1 MKSFIPLIALLLMT
15 FSLLPLYSQSAAV
28 VSYVEGEGFQL
39 VRNGQSSSYSVADD
53 GVIGMPLESGDTILT
68 DQGSFVEFILN
79 DGNDAVVKLAE
90 NTTFTI
96 TSLDGEGGVV
106 FQVSYGR
113 ILVNAVSLSGESKL
127 WITGS
132 DTVAGVRGSKFG
144 YDLFFDIAVEGGE
157 TQTAVYCFEGEVDV
171 LQYDKATVSKI
182 DLMGREPHMLTA
194 GKMVRALSTSPDQK
208 LKSKNIEDE
217 IRAYWN
223 EYPIVTPV
231 GGSLSVSEDLNLDS
245 LSVGTDKWTY
255 ETGGK
260 ITFAMGIGLMTLGGL
275 LKAFLPDNSSA
286 NGLSTGLLAIGGG
299 AVVAGGGMMLY
310 SISLP

>member
-1 MKSFIPLIALLLMT
+1 M
-15 FSLLPLYSQSAAV
+15 
-28 VSYVEGEGFQL
+28 
-39 VRNGQSSSYSVADD
+39 
-53 GVIGMPLESGDTILT
+53 
-68 DQGSFVEFILN
+68 
-79 DGNDAVVKLAE
+79 
-90 NTTFTI
+90 
-96 TSLDGEGGVV
+96 V

-144 YDLFFDIAVEGGE
+144 YDLFFDNAVEGGE

-231 GGSLSVSEDLNLDS
+231 GGSLPVSEDLNLDS
-245 LSVGTDKWTY
+245 ITLATKKSTY

-260 ITFAMGIGLMTLGGL
+260 ITFATGIVLMTLGGL
-275 LKAFLPDNSSA
+275 LKAFLPDNSSV

-299 AVVAGGGMMLY
+299 AVVVGGGMMLY